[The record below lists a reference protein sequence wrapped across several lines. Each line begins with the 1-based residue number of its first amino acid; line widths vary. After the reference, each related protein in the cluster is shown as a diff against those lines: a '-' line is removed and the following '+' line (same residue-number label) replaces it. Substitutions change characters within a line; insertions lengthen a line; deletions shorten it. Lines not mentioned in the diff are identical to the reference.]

1 MAQRFPPPQRRA
13 PTPTQFSFN
22 ANDDDEWE
30 DDEDD
35 EIDEDGVRRSRVD
48 HLPLPA
54 EIDGEG
60 GYTEIDGEEA
70 QHLPGRSSSPRL
82 FVGGAGHPTVTQ
94 LKVYRVENGL
104 PVSMGAIESEATE
117 EDLVRVFFNSMP
129 KPGEGR
135 TQFRF
140 RPIDSDNRELGVES
154 STWISENHSSL
165 QRLRATR
172 PDPAGG
178 PAPLNMD
185 AVMMGL
191 LQNTI
196 HRSQASVD
204 DERLHSRSML
214 EQIGKERIDLANNIT
229 ASIQGMSE
237 RMLSAETDRARAAIE
252 SENNR
257 NKQASDSM
265 AAFFQSQ
272 LDMLGSQRE
281 AEKLREEQRM
291 ERERNEAEIRLK
303 EAEQRAAIHA
313 KDHEIRAQAV
323 LSEAQRL
330 DDRRR
335 DELTAKQRDEDRRWE
350 QRMEMWREERKAE
363 RQEGERRERER
374 ERMRKEERERE
385 REDRERREL
394 AMQREHEW
402 RLKQL
407 EIEANNKR
415 EHDKIMAQVQQMQM
429 QAAMQSARGGDLK
442 SMLTEA
448 ATFLGAVGVDPKD
461 LIGRFLS
468 PPAEGANTEAWADLA
483 GKVIGSMGEV
493 AKAKMIAD
501 ASKQRRDRRAALPAR
516 DVPMLPQGMPM
527 MPSQMRMPVPV
538 QQQMQPQQQFYPQM
552 PPQQAPPVPQ
562 PPAPMQEAEP
572 PAVIPPPEINLPFD
586 VQRAARSGIRD
597 LVQKLGSSKREQ
609 WESVITVAL
618 MQNAAIYDY
627 IQVVSVAYALNEAGA
642 SEDFADQII
651 EALLDS
657 PLVPDDLNYG
667 FDTDGLDEDDEDDE
681 GGAE

>member
-1 MAQRFPPPQRRA
+1 MAQRFPAPQRRMPA
-13 PTPTQFSFN
+13 PSQFSFN
-22 ANDDDEWE
+22 EQEDDEWDDDE
-30 DDEDD
+30 D
-35 EIDEDGVRRSRVD
+35 IDEDGVLRSRVD
-48 HLPLPA
+48 HLPPSA

-60 GYTEIDGEEA
+60 GYTEIEGEEA

-104 PVSMGAIESEATE
+104 PVSMGAIEAEATE
-117 EDLVRVFFNSMP
+117 EDLVRVFFDSMP
-129 KPGEGR
+129 KRGEGR

-172 PDPAGG
+172 TAPESG

-204 DERLHSRSML
+204 SERLHSRTLM
-214 EQIGKERIDLANNIT
+214 EQIGKERIDLAQNVT
-229 ASIQGMSE
+229 TSIQGMSE
-237 RMLSAETDRARAAIE
+237 RMLSAETERARAAIE
-252 SENNR
+252 AENNR

-281 AEKLREEQRM
+281 AERLREEQRI
-291 ERERNEAEIRLK
+291 ERERLDAEIRLK
-303 EAEQRAAIHA
+303 EAEQRAAVNA
-313 KDHEIRAQAV
+313 KDHEIRAQSV
-323 LSEAQRL
+323 LAEAQRM
-330 DDRRR
+330 DERRR
-335 DELTAKQRDEDRRWE
+335 DELAAKQRDEDRRWE

-363 RQEGERRERER
+363 RQEAERRERER
-374 ERMRKEERERE
+374 ERMRKEERDRE

-429 QAAMQSARGGDLK
+429 QAAMQSARGGDIK

-448 ATFLGAVGVDPKD
+448 ATFLGAVGIDPKD
-461 LIGRFLS
+461 LIQRFLS
-468 PPAEGANTEAWADLA
+468 PQEPESNNTEAWADLA

-501 ASKQRRDRRAALPAR
+501 ASKQRRDRRAAIPAR
-516 DVPMLPQGMPM
+516 DVPMLPQNMPM

-538 QQQMQPQQQFYPQM
+538 QQQMPPQQQFYPQM

-562 PPAPMQEAEP
+562 PMAPVQEAEP
-572 PAVIPPPEINLPFD
+572 PVAAQPPQISLPFD

-627 IQVVSVAYALNEAGA
+627 IQAVSVAYALSEAGA
-642 SEDFADQII
+642 NEDFADQII
-651 EALLDS
+651 EALLES

-667 FDTDGLDEDDEDDE
+667 FDTDDLDEDGADDE

>member
-1 MAQRFPPPQRRA
+1 MAERFDPPQRRA
-13 PTPTQFSFN
+13 PVPSQFSFN
-22 ANDDDEWE
+22 QNDDWDDEE
-30 DDEDD
+30 EDD

-104 PVSMGAIESEATE
+104 PVSLGAIGSEATE
-117 EDLVRVFFNSMP
+117 ADLVRQFFKSMP
-129 KPGEGR
+129 QSGEGR
-135 TQFRF
+135 IQFRF

-154 STWISENHSSL
+154 SSWISEDHSAL
-165 QRLRATR
+165 QRLRSMQPKST
-172 PDPAGG
+172 G
-178 PAPLNMD
+178 PVDMD

-196 HRSQASVD
+196 HRSQSSVD
-204 DERLHSRSML
+204 DERLHSRTMM
-214 EQIGKERIDLANNIT
+214 EQLGKERIDLAQNVT
-229 ASIQGMSE
+229 ASIQSMSE
-237 RMLSAETDRARAAIE
+237 RMLAAETQRARSAIE

-257 NKQASDSM
+257 SKQSSDSM

-272 LDMLGSQRE
+272 LDMLGTQRE
-281 AEKLREEQRM
+281 TERVREEQRI
-291 ERERNEAEIRLK
+291 ERERNDAEVRLK
-303 EAEQRAAIHA
+303 EAEQRAAAQA
-313 KDHEIRAQAV
+313 KDHEIRAQSV
-323 LSEAQRL
+323 LAEAQRL
-330 DDRRR
+330 DQRRR
-335 DELTAKQRDEDRRWE
+335 DELSAKQKDEDRRWE
-350 QRMEMWREERKAE
+350 QRMEMWREERKSE
-363 RQEGERRERER
+363 RQEAERRERER
-374 ERMRKEERERE
+374 ERTRKEERERE

-394 AMQREHEW
+394 SQQREHEW

-407 EIEANNKR
+407 EIESAQKR

-429 QAAMQSARGGDLK
+429 QAVMQNGRGGDIK

-448 ATFLGAVGVDPKD
+448 AGFLAAVGLDPKD
-461 LIGRFLS
+461 LIQRVVS
-468 PPAEGANTEAWADLA
+468 PPVAEGNNTEAWADLA

-501 ASKQRRDRRAALPAR
+501 ASKQRRDKRAGIPSQDPR
-516 DVPMLPQGMPM
+516 MIPPTMPPMPV
-527 MPSQMRMPVPV
+527 MPSQMRAPMPRTAPV
-538 QQQMQPQQQFYPQM
+538 GPYNPMMRPAP
-552 PPQQAPPVPQ
+552 PPQRPQ
-562 PPAPMQEAEP
+562 PPVAVEP
-572 PAVIPPPEINLPFD
+572 EPEPARPLPVTPKTDLSFG

-597 LVQKLGSSKREQ
+597 LVQRLRTTAQEQ

-618 MQNAAIYDY
+618 MENGSIYEY
-627 IQVVSVAYALNEAGA
+627 IQSVSVAYALVEAGA
-642 SEDFADQII
+642 DEEFADRII
-651 EALLDS
+651 EALLES

-667 FDTDGLDEDDEDDE
+667 DEDEFDADGD
-681 GGAE
+681 AE